1 MTIKRE
7 SSIAEGIAKRRNRY
21 VIDFYDNHGK
31 RRWITLPHGATK
43 ADAKRALRDIE
54 VKIDKEIYIPQKNV
68 PLFSVVAKIWLE
80 SKKPN
85 IRHSTYKQYKGHLE
99 NHLKPFYEGKR
110 INRINYD
117 EIEYFI
123 SHCLDNNIT
132 ISTMKKILINL
143 GAIMTYAVRKRYVD
157 YNPVREVEK
166 PKGQSEHNEDK
177 ELNILMPAEIIAL
190 LDAAPDLKHKTLFM
204 AAATTGLRQGELL
217 GLKWND
223 IDWFN
228 NQIHVKRTYN
238 HFQFYEPKTR
248 ASRRRVD
255 VPPQMM
261 TQLKKWKLSCPTNDY
276 DLIFPNEI
284 CKPMSA
290 LNMYNRKFLPA
301 LKKAKLKKIRFHDL
315 RHTWTSLLIDQGENI
330 KYIQNQIGH
339 SSIKITLDTYGHLL
353 KDVNKEAANR
363 LGNVIF
369 NQGGSNMV
377 ANNKKGA

>member
-143 GAIMTYAVRKRYVD
+143 GAIMTYRCQA
-157 YNPVREVEK
+157 
-166 PKGQSEHNEDK
+166 
-177 ELNILMPAEIIAL
+177 M
-190 LDAAPDLKHKTLFM
+190 
-204 AAATTGLRQGELL
+204 
-217 GLKWND
+217 
-223 IDWFN
+223 
-228 NQIHVKRTYN
+228 
-238 HFQFYEPKTR
+238 
-248 ASRRRVD
+248 
-255 VPPQMM
+255 
-261 TQLKKWKLSCPTNDY
+261 
-276 DLIFPNEI
+276 
-284 CKPMSA
+284 
-290 LNMYNRKFLPA
+290 
-301 LKKAKLKKIRFHDL
+301 
-315 RHTWTSLLIDQGENI
+315 
-330 KYIQNQIGH
+330 
-339 SSIKITLDTYGHLL
+339 
-353 KDVNKEAANR
+353 
-363 LGNVIF
+363 
-369 NQGGSNMV
+369 
-377 ANNKKGA
+377 